1 MKNVVKYLAREI
13 AEENG
18 VLLINSVTKGSN
30 KNPQFEIFIDSED
43 GISADDCA
51 KFSRDLKNRL
61 EDTEF
66 GELDY
71 KLVVSSPG
79 IDEPLRHLIQFKKH
93 IGRDFK
99 ISFEEEE
106 KVSSIEAKLIK
117 IEGEELLFSF
127 KNEEIE
133 INFNKIKKAKVKV
146 SF

>member
-79 IDEPLRHLIQFKKH
+79 IDEPLKHLIQFKKH
-93 IGRDFK
+93 VGREFK
-99 ISFEEEE
+99 ISYEEDE
-106 KVSSIEAKLIK
+106 KVLSVETKL
-117 IEGEELLFSF
+117 L
-127 KNEEIE
+127 
-133 INFNKIKKAKVKV
+133 
-146 SF
+146 

>member
-1 MKNVVKYLAREI
+1 MKNEVKYLAKEI

-18 VLLINSVTKGSN
+18 FLLISSITKGSN
-30 KNPQFEIFIDSED
+30 KNPQFEIFIDSEE

-51 KFSRDLKNRL
+51 KFSRSLKKRL
-61 EDTEF
+61 EEGEI

-79 IDEPLRHLIQFKKH
+79 IDEPLKHLVQFKKH
-93 IGRDFK
+93 VGREFK
-99 ISFEEEE
+99 ISFEEGD
-106 KVSSIEAKLIK
+106 KVLSIESKLIK
-117 IEGEELLFSF
+117 IEGEDLLFSF